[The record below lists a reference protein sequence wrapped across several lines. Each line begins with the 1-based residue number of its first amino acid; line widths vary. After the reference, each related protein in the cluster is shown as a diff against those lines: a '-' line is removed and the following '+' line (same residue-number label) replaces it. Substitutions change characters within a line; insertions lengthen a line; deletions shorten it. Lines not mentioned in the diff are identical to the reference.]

1 MTIKSSLKATK
12 KAIKSPSKGEVILS
26 DSDIIKLAPI
36 TLLFANSYQFGIE
49 HEKLVLAKGESENN
63 SAQSFVNYVK
73 DNKLSYQSMLA
84 VKKHLIESI
93 AKAKK
98 QATKTIELWLNKIIK
113 AYLSNADLK
122 GFELP
127 KAESKS
133 AESMAKKRAEFAK
146 IADSELQ
153 AQIETSARAGDFK
166 KAAQL
171 STEKA
176 KREKQAQNAIKQSES
191 KATTELKTMLKKWV
205 SSMDSN
211 ELMALVY
218 AKNNFGEIAK
228 LAKSTN

>member
-1 MTIKSSLKATK
+1 MTTSLKATK
-12 KAIKSPSKGEVILS
+12 KAIKTPSKGEVILS
-26 DSDIIKLAPI
+26 DSEIIKLAPVA
-36 TLLFANSYQFGIE
+36 LLFSNSYQFGID
-49 HEKLVLAKGESENN
+49 HEKLTLAKGESENN
-63 SAQSFVNYVK
+63 SAENFVNYVK
-73 DNKLSYQSMLA
+73 DNKLNYQAMLA

-98 QATKTIELWLNKIIK
+98 QAIKTIELWLNKIIK

-153 AQIETSARAGDFK
+153 AQIEASARAGDFK
-166 KAAQL
+166 KASQL

-205 SSMDSN
+205 GSMNST
-211 ELMALVY
+211 ELVALVY

-228 LAKSTN
+228 LAKSTK

>member
-1 MTIKSSLKATK
+1 MTTSLKATK
-12 KAIKSPSKGEVILS
+12 KAIKTPSKGEVILS
-26 DSDIIKLAPI
+26 DSEIIKLAPVA
-36 TLLFANSYQFGIE
+36 LLFSNSYQFGID
-49 HEKLVLAKGESENN
+49 HEKLTLAKGESENN
-63 SAQSFVNYVK
+63 SAENFVNYVK
-73 DNKLSYQSMLA
+73 DNALNYQTMLA

-98 QATKTIELWLNKIIK
+98 QAIKTIELWLNKIIK

-153 AQIETSARAGDFK
+153 AQIEASARAGDFK
-166 KAAQL
+166 KASQL

-205 SSMDSN
+205 GSMNST
-211 ELMALVY
+211 ELVALVY

-228 LAKSTN
+228 LAKSTK

>member
-1 MTIKSSLKATK
+1 MTTQSLKATK
-12 KAIKSPSKGEVILS
+12 KAIKTPSKGEVILS
-26 DSDIIKLAPI
+26 DSEIIKLAPVA
-36 TLLFANSYQFGIE
+36 LLFSNSYQFGID
-49 HEKLVLAKGESENN
+49 HEKLTLAKGESENN
-63 SAQSFVNYVK
+63 SAENFVNYVK
-73 DNKLSYQSMLA
+73 DNKLSYQSMIA

-146 IADSELQ
+146 IADNELPKL
-153 AQIETSARAGDFK
+153 IEAKAKAGDFK

-176 KREKQAQNAIKQSES
+176 RREKQAQNAIKQSES
-191 KATTELKTMLKKWV
+191 KATTELKSMLKKWV
-205 SSMDSN
+205 SSMDSTQ
-211 ELMALVY
+211 LATLVF
-218 AKNNFGEIAK
+218 AKSNFEQVAK
-228 LAKSTN
+228 MAKSTT